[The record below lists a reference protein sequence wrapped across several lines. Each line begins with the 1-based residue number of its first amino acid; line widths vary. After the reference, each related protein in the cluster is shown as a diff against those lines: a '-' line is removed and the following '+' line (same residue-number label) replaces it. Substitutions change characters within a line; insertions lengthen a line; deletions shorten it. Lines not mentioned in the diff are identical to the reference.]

1 MSIRHYSPRRNRR
14 RGISSR
20 SQFALN
26 LTLGIAILLQISYP
40 LLSGE
45 PLRVVTI
52 STVYWGAGAMALHAL
67 LAFGARYAFTYLGIA
82 LSFGFFIE
90 LIGLK
95 TGWPFGTYEYDPSL
109 GPQLFDVPLV
119 VPFAWAM
126 IAHPIICAARRVAG
140 NWVFLYGGFGLMA
153 YDLFLDPQM
162 VTAGRWTWEVTGSHV
177 PFTPEVPLSN
187 AFGWLLSG
195 MALIAILHLALPRD
209 RRKVSA
215 SFVTIDI
222 FLIWTWFAGVVSN
235 LFFFDRPGI
244 AFIFGLSFGAVL
256 APYIFSRWLGRP

>member
-20 SQFALN
+20 AQLALN
-26 LTLGIAILLQISYP
+26 LTLGIAILLQVSYP
-40 LLSGE
+40 LLGGE
-45 PLRVVTI
+45 ALRVVTI

-82 LSFGFFIE
+82 LSFGFLIE
-90 LIGLK
+90 LMGLK
-95 TGWPFGTYEYDPSL
+95 TSWPFGTYEYDPSL

-126 IAHPIICAARRVAG
+126 IAHPILCAARRVAG

-187 AFGWLLSG
+187 AF
-195 MALIAILHLALPRD
+195 
-209 RRKVSA
+209 
-215 SFVTIDI
+215 
-222 FLIWTWFAGVVSN
+222 
-235 LFFFDRPGI
+235 FDRPGI
-244 AFIFGLSFGAVL
+244 AFIFGLTFGAVL
-256 APYIFSRWLGRP
+256 APFIFSRWLGRP

>member
-20 SQFALN
+20 AQLALN

-45 PLRVVTI
+45 ALRVVTI

-82 LSFGFFIE
+82 LSFGFLIE

-126 IAHPIICAARRVAG
+126 IAHPILCAARRVAG

-195 MALIAILHLALPRD
+195 IALIAILHLVLPRD

-215 SFVTIDI
+215 GFIAIDI
-222 FLIWTWFAGVVSN
+222 FLIWTWFAGVISN

-244 AFIFGLSFGAVL
+244 AFIFGLTFGAVL

>member
-14 RGISSR
+14 HGISSR
-20 SQFALN
+20 AQLALN

-40 LLSGE
+40 LLGGE
-45 PLRVVTI
+45 ALRVVTI

-82 LSFGFFIE
+82 LSFGFLIE
-90 LIGLK
+90 LMGLK

-126 IAHPIICAARRVAG
+126 IAHPILCAARRVAG

-162 VTAGRWTWEVTGSHV
+162 VTAGRWTWEVKGSHV

-195 MALIAILHLALPRD
+195 IALIAILHVTLPRD

-215 SFVTIDI
+215 SFITIDI

-244 AFIFGLSFGAVL
+244 AFIFGLIFGAVL

>member
-20 SQFALN
+20 AQFALN

-45 PLRVVTI
+45 ALRVVTI

-82 LSFGFFIE
+82 LPFGFLIE
-90 LIGLK
+90 LLGLK

-126 IAHPIICAARRVAG
+126 IAHPILCAARRVAG

-215 SFVTIDI
+215 SFITIDI

-244 AFIFGLSFGAVL
+244 AFIFGLTFGAIL

>member
-1 MSIRHYSPRRNRR
+1 
-14 RGISSR
+14 
-20 SQFALN
+20 
-26 LTLGIAILLQISYP
+26 
-40 LLSGE
+40 
-45 PLRVVTI
+45 
-52 STVYWGAGAMALHAL
+52 L

-82 LSFGFFIE
+82 LSFGFLIE
-90 LIGLK
+90 LMGLK
-95 TGWPFGTYEYDPSL
+95 TGWPFGTYKYDPSL

-126 IAHPIICAARRVAG
+126 IAHPILCAARRFAG

-215 SFVTIDI
+215 SFITIDI

-244 AFIFGLSFGAVL
+244 AFIFGLTFGAIL

>member
-1 MSIRHYSPRRNRR
+1 
-14 RGISSR
+14 
-20 SQFALN
+20 
-26 LTLGIAILLQISYP
+26 LGIAILLQISYP

-45 PLRVVTI
+45 ALRVVTI

-82 LSFGFFIE
+82 LPFGFLIE

-126 IAHPIICAARRVAG
+126 IAHPILCAARRVAG

-215 SFVTIDI
+215 SFITIDI

-244 AFIFGLSFGAVL
+244 AFIFGLTFGVVL

>member
-45 PLRVVTI
+45 ALRVVTI

-82 LSFGFFIE
+82 LSFGFLIE
-90 LIGLK
+90 LMGLK
-95 TGWPFGTYEYDPSL
+95 TGWPFGTYKYDPSL

-126 IAHPIICAARRVAG
+126 IAHPILCAARRVAG
-140 NWVFLYGGFGLMA
+140 NWIFLYGGFGLMA

-215 SFVTIDI
+215 SFITIDI

-244 AFIFGLSFGAVL
+244 AFIFGLTFGAIL

>member
-45 PLRVVTI
+45 ALRVVTI

-82 LSFGFFIE
+82 LSFGFLIE
-90 LIGLK
+90 LMGLK
-95 TGWPFGTYEYDPSL
+95 TGWPFGTYKYDPSL

-126 IAHPIICAARRVAG
+126 IAHPILCAARRLAG

-235 LFFFDRPGI
+235 LFFFNRPGI
-244 AFIFGLSFGAVL
+244 AFIFGATFGAVL

>member
-45 PLRVVTI
+45 ALRVVTI

-67 LAFGARYAFTYLGIA
+67 LAFGARYAFTYLGVA
-82 LSFGFFIE
+82 LPFGFLIE

-126 IAHPIICAARRVAG
+126 IAHPILCAARRVAG

-195 MALIAILHLALPRD
+195 MALIAILHLLLPRD

-215 SFVTIDI
+215 SFITIDI

-244 AFIFGLSFGAVL
+244 AFIFGLTFGAIL

>member
-20 SQFALN
+20 AQLALN

-45 PLRVVTI
+45 ALRVVTI

-82 LSFGFFIE
+82 LSFGFLVE
-90 LIGLK
+90 LMGLK

-109 GPQLFDVPLV
+109 GPQLFDIPLV

-126 IAHPIICAARRVAG
+126 IAHPILCVARRVAG
-140 NWVFLYGGFGLMA
+140 NWVFLYGGFGHMA

-195 MALIAILHLALPRD
+195 MALIAILHLALPRE

-215 SFVTIDI
+215 SFITIDI
-222 FLIWTWFAGVVSN
+222 FLIWTWFAGVISN
-235 LFFFDRPGI
+235 LFFFNRPGI
-244 AFIFGLSFGAVL
+244 AFIFGLTFGAVL
-256 APYIFSRWLGRP
+256 APYIFSRWLGRH

>member
-45 PLRVVTI
+45 ALRVVTI
-52 STVYWGAGAMALHAL
+52 STVYWGAGAMVLHAL

-82 LSFGFFIE
+82 LPFGFLIE
-90 LIGLK
+90 LLGLK

-126 IAHPIICAARRVAG
+126 IAHPILCAARRLAG

-215 SFVTIDI
+215 SFITIDI

-235 LFFFDRPGI
+235 LFFFNRPGI
-244 AFIFGLSFGAVL
+244 AFIFGATFGAVL

>member
-20 SQFALN
+20 AQFALN

-40 LLSGE
+40 LLDGE
-45 PLRVVTI
+45 ALRVVTI

-67 LAFGARYAFTYLGIA
+67 LAFGSRYAFTYLGIA

-90 LIGLK
+90 LLGLK
-95 TGWPFGTYEYDPSL
+95 TGWPFGTYQYDDSL
-109 GPQLFDVPLV
+109 GPQIFDVPLV

-126 IAHPIICAARRVAG
+126 IAHPILCAARRVAG

-162 VTAGRWTWEVTGSHV
+162 VTAGRWKWEVTGSHV

-195 MALIAILHLALPRD
+195 MALIAILHLALPRE
-209 RRKVSA
+209 RRKTSA
-215 SFVTIDI
+215 GFAAIDI
-222 FLIWTWFAGVVSN
+222 FLIWTWFAGVISN

-244 AFIFGLSFGAVL
+244 AFIFGLTFGAVL
-256 APYIFSRWLGRP
+256 TPFIFSRWLGRP

>member
-45 PLRVVTI
+45 ALRVVTI

-82 LSFGFFIE
+82 LPFGFLIE
-90 LIGLK
+90 LLGLK

-126 IAHPIICAARRVAG
+126 IAHPILCAARRLAG

-215 SFVTIDI
+215 SFITIDI

-244 AFIFGLSFGAVL
+244 AFIFGITFGAVL

>member
-45 PLRVVTI
+45 ALRVVTI

-82 LSFGFFIE
+82 LPFGFLIE
-90 LIGLK
+90 LLGLK

-126 IAHPIICAARRVAG
+126 IAHPILCAARRLAG

-215 SFVTIDI
+215 SFITIDI

-235 LFFFDRPGI
+235 LFFFNRPGI
-244 AFIFGLSFGAVL
+244 AFIFGATFGAVL

>member
-45 PLRVVTI
+45 ALRVVTI

-82 LSFGFFIE
+82 LSFGFLIE
-90 LIGLK
+90 LMGLK
-95 TGWPFGTYEYDPSL
+95 TGWPFGTYKYDPSL

-126 IAHPIICAARRVAG
+126 IAHPILCAARRVAG
-140 NWVFLYGGFGLMA
+140 NWVFLYGGYAMA
-153 YDLFLDPQM
+153 AWDLFLDPQM
-162 VTAGRWTWEVTGSHV
+162 VAANRWRWTFDGAHV
-177 PFTPEVPLSN
+177 PYQPEIPLSN
-187 AFGWLLSG
+187 TFGWLLAG
-195 MALIAILHLALPRD
+195 MALIAILHQILPRD
-209 RRKVSA
+209 RRKSSA
-215 SFVTIDI
+215 SFGAVDI
-222 FLIWTWFAGVVSN
+222 WLAWTFFGGVVSN

-244 AFIFGLSFGAVL
+244 AFFGGIAFALFFL
-256 APYIFSRWLGRP
+256 PYAFSRWLGRP

>member
-20 SQFALN
+20 AQLALN

-45 PLRVVTI
+45 ALRVVTI

-82 LSFGFFIE
+82 LSFGFLIE
-90 LIGLK
+90 LMGLK
-95 TGWPFGTYEYDPSL
+95 TGWPFGTYKYDPSL

-119 VPFAWAM
+119 VPFACAM
-126 IAHPIICAARRVAG
+126 IAHPILCAARRVAG

-215 SFVTIDI
+215 SFITIDI

-244 AFIFGLSFGAVL
+244 AFIFGLTFGVVL

>member
-1 MSIRHYSPRRNRR
+1 
-14 RGISSR
+14 
-20 SQFALN
+20 
-26 LTLGIAILLQISYP
+26 
-40 LLSGE
+40 
-45 PLRVVTI
+45 
-52 STVYWGAGAMALHAL
+52 
-67 LAFGARYAFTYLGIA
+67 
-82 LSFGFFIE
+82 
-90 LIGLK
+90 LK
-95 TGWPFGTYEYDPSL
+95 TGWPFGTYEYDPTL

-126 IAHPIICAARRVAG
+126 IAHPILCAARRLAG

-215 SFVTIDI
+215 SFITIDI

-235 LFFFDRPGI
+235 LFFFNRPGI
-244 AFIFGLSFGAVL
+244 AFIFGATFGAVL

>member
-45 PLRVVTI
+45 ALRVVTI

-82 LSFGFFIE
+82 LSFGFLIE

-95 TGWPFGTYEYDPSL
+95 TGWPFGTYEYDPTL

-126 IAHPIICAARRVAG
+126 IAHPILCAARRVAG

-162 VTAGRWTWEVTGSHV
+162 VTAGRWKWEVTGSHV

-195 MALIAILHLALPRD
+195 MALIAILHLVLPRD

-215 SFVTIDI
+215 SFITIDI

-244 AFIFGLSFGAVL
+244 AFIFGLTFGVVL

>member
-20 SQFALN
+20 AQFALN
-26 LTLGIAILLQISYP
+26 LTLGIAILLQVSYP
-40 LLSGE
+40 LLDAE
-45 PLRVVTI
+45 ALRVVTI

-95 TGWPFGTYEYDPSL
+95 TGWPFGTYQYDDSL

-126 IAHPIICAARRVAG
+126 IAHPILCAARRVAG

-209 RRKVSA
+209 RRKAGA
-215 SFVTIDI
+215 SFAAIDI
-222 FLIWTWFAGVVSN
+222 FLIWTWFAGVISN

-244 AFIFGLSFGAVL
+244 AFIFGLTFGAVL
-256 APYIFSRWLGRP
+256 TPFIFSRWLGRP

>member
-45 PLRVVTI
+45 ALRVVTI

-82 LSFGFFIE
+82 LPFGFLIE
-90 LIGLK
+90 LLGLK

-126 IAHPIICAARRVAG
+126 IAHPILCAARRVAG

-215 SFVTIDI
+215 SFITIDI

-244 AFIFGLSFGAVL
+244 AFIFGLTFGAIL

>member
-1 MSIRHYSPRRNRR
+1 MSIHHYSPRRNRR

-45 PLRVVTI
+45 ALRVVTI

-82 LSFGFFIE
+82 LPFGFLIE
-90 LIGLK
+90 LLGLK

-126 IAHPIICAARRVAG
+126 IAHPILCAARRVAG

-215 SFVTIDI
+215 SFITIDI

-244 AFIFGLSFGAVL
+244 AFIFGATFGAVL

>member
-20 SQFALN
+20 SQLALN

-45 PLRVVTI
+45 ALRVVTI

-82 LSFGFFIE
+82 LSFGFLIE

-95 TGWPFGTYEYDPSL
+95 TGWPFGTYEYDPTL

-126 IAHPIICAARRVAG
+126 IAHPILCAARRVAG

-162 VTAGRWTWEVTGSHV
+162 VTAGRWEWEVTGSHV

-195 MALIAILHLALPRD
+195 MALIAILHLVLPRD

-215 SFVTIDI
+215 SFLTIDI

-244 AFIFGLSFGAVL
+244 AFIFGLTFGVVL

>member
-1 MSIRHYSPRRNRR
+1 
-14 RGISSR
+14 
-20 SQFALN
+20 
-26 LTLGIAILLQISYP
+26 LGIAILLQVSYP

-45 PLRVVTI
+45 ALRVVTI

-82 LSFGFFIE
+82 LSFGFLIE
-90 LIGLK
+90 LMGLK
-95 TGWPFGTYEYDPSL
+95 TGWPFGTYKYDPSL

-126 IAHPIICAARRVAG
+126 IAHPILCAARRVAG

-195 MALIAILHLALPRD
+195 MALIAILHLVLPRD
-209 RRKVSA
+209 RRKTGVGFA
-215 SFVTIDI
+215 AIDI
-222 FLIWTWFAGVVSN
+222 FLIWTWFAGVISN

-244 AFIFGLSFGAVL
+244 AFIFGLTFGAVL
-256 APYIFSRWLGRP
+256 APFIFSRWLGRP

>member
-45 PLRVVTI
+45 ALRVVTI

-67 LAFGARYAFTYLGIA
+67 LAFGARYAFTYLGIT
-82 LSFGFFIE
+82 LSFGFLIE

-95 TGWPFGTYEYDPSL
+95 TGWPFGTYEYDPTL

-126 IAHPIICAARRVAG
+126 IAHPILCAARRVAG

-162 VTAGRWTWEVTGSHV
+162 VTAGRWKWEVTGSHV

-195 MALIAILHLALPRD
+195 MALIAILHLVLPRD

-215 SFVTIDI
+215 SFITIDI

-244 AFIFGLSFGAVL
+244 AFIFGLTFGVVL